1 MDWSFDIECES
12 EDDML
17 PQSNPQV
24 VVNIPALTIP
34 DLPTIDTTA
43 LLPLCSSPTPGPST
57 IADYIQVQTPMPPN
71 NTEEDLP
78 ILMDIGDVLD
88 SQMSVDFT
96 DLNLEVPPM
105 IDQPDVSPIIE
116 LISQLQ
122 DIPIPSV
129 SPTSR
134 AESQPSTS
142 SMDLPSM
149 SENNTQT
156 PVRFLV
162 DNSTQT
168 SPLDI
173 VRDVCYVKALPQN
186 KPQDATPTR
195 VVRPPIQILE
205 PIYIDSDSDVENPQ

>member
-1 MDWSFDIECES
+1 M
-12 EDDML
+12 
-17 PQSNPQV
+17 
-24 VVNIPALTIP
+24 
-34 DLPTIDTTA
+34 
-43 LLPLCSSPTPGPST
+43 
-57 IADYIQVQTPMPPN
+57 TPMPPY

-134 AESQPSTS
+134 AEPQPSTS

-173 VRDVCYVKALPQN
+173 VRDVCYVESL
-186 KPQDATPTR
+186 TS
-195 VVRPPIQILE
+195 E
-205 PIYIDSDSDVENPQ
+205 